1 MAAFSRREFYE
12 QLLHGCVI
20 PTALQGLEQIWVLL
34 LMCLGCRVL
43 WRLGLPSHIKHLF
56 TIAGGFFCLYHFFRL
71 QMIWVVLMS
80 LLCYLV
86 LFLCRHSQH
95 RGVLLSITV
104 LIYLLMGEMHMVDTA
119 SWHKMRGA
127 QMIVAMKAV
136 SLGFDVDRGI
146 VRCIPS
152 PVEFMGY
159 VYFVG
164 TVIFGPWISFTSYQ
178 QALNG
183 QKLTFSWFRRVLRSL
198 ILSIFCLLMST
209 CVSPYLFPYF
219 IPIYGDRLLRNKKR
233 KARGLV
239 VRWLRAYENTSSF
252 HFSNYFVGF
261 LSEVTTVLSG
271 AGFTEEKD
279 HVHWDLAVTR
289 PLNVEIPRSMVD
301 VVTSWNLPMSRW
313 LHTYVF
319 KNAMKLGTFQAIIV
333 TYAASALLHGLSFHL
348 AAVLLSLGFLTY
360 VEHVLRKKLADIFS
374 ACILSKKCS
383 PNCAHRNKKSLFV
396 YLINILFGALALF
409 HLTYLGSLFDTDS
422 EDASEEEGYGMAH
435 TISKWSDL
443 GWAGHWL
450 TFGSW
455 VFYRLLG

>member
-219 IPIYGDRLLRNKKR
+219 IPIYGDRLLRK
-233 KARGLV
+233 GLV